1 MKFKACISILIACLI
16 AFSCSSD
23 DSAPEAPL
31 PPASGGSTS
40 IPGCNVELVKVL
52 EIVSDDQM
60 EGASIGD
67 YFFTIKSITTVKED
81 ISVEAIYVKDG
92 LAALTLTVS
101 AGVEVGINETI
112 EIKIATDDIN
122 TAEDYDCMEYF
133 IKVKVEGTPG
143 VCSVTGTDC

>member
-1 MKFKACISILIACLI
+1 MKYNVCISLFVACLMVL
-16 AFSCSSD
+16 SCGTD
-23 DSAPEAPL
+23 DAEPEAPL

-52 EIVSDDQM
+52 EIVSDGQV
-60 EGASIGD
+60 EGTLLGD
-67 YFFTIKSITTVKED
+67 YIFTIKSITTVKED

-92 LAALTLTVS
+92 VAALTLTVS

-133 IKVKVEGTPG
+133 IKVKAEGTSG